1 MLKSKVYKTHSKGK
15 IMLDSTKPYCGFNN
29 IDELN
34 AYMQQQFAELIE
46 VPNSWLPEKYHD
58 NVRGCR
64 TIARLNELMAEEE
77 QIETAHQKA
86 KAAKARNIEKLRKQV
101 EEKSIFTTHKGGTD
115 FVDLSGELDYSDNE
129 ADEIQLHKNLMA
141 LVGGMVNRGMIDADD
156 LEEE

>member
-1 MLKSKVYKTHSKGK
+1 
-15 IMLDSTKPYCGFNN
+15 MLDSTKPYCGMGN
-29 IDELN
+29 IENLN
-34 AYMQQQFAELIE
+34 RYMQSVFAECIE
-46 VPNSWLPEKYHD
+46 VPNHLLPEEFRD
-58 NVRGCR
+58 EVRGGR
-64 TIARLNELMAEEE
+64 TIARLNEMCEAKADT
-77 QIETAHQKA
+77 ETAHQKA

-141 LVGGMVNRGMIDADD
+141 LVGGMVNRGMVDADD

>member
-1 MLKSKVYKTHSKGK
+1 
-15 IMLDSTKPYCGFNN
+15 MLDSTKPYCGFNN

-46 VPNSWLPEKYHD
+46 VPNSMLPEKYHD
-58 NVRGCR
+58 NIRGGR

-77 QIETAHQKA
+77 ETETAHQKA

-129 ADEIQLHKNLMA
+129 ADEIQLHKNLLAM
-141 LVGGMVNRGMIDADD
+141 VGGMVNGGLIDADD
-156 LEEE
+156 LLED

>member
-1 MLKSKVYKTHSKGK
+1 
-15 IMLDSTKPYCGFNN
+15 MLDSTKPYCGFNN

-46 VPNSWLPEKYHD
+46 VPNSMLPEKYHD
-58 NVRGCR
+58 NIRGGR

-77 QIETAHQKA
+77 ETETAHQKA

-141 LVGGMVNRGMIDADD
+141 LVGGMVNRGMVDADD